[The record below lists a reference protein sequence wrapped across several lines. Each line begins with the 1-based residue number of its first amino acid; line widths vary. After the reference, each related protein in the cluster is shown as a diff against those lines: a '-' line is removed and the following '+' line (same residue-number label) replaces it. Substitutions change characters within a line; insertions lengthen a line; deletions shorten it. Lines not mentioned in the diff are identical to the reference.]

1 MLSCLLW
8 HELLSAEG
16 KVPSRVATLAATL
29 RFRVYCIPMPEFI
42 PGLKLSELF
51 YSEAAKPILD
61 SCFPQVSYSA
71 ALLGWGSEVLGYDD
85 IQSSDHHWGPRFLLF
100 LSPQNYEQYNAAIRE
115 TLSRNLPHRFRG
127 YSTSFG
133 EPDEIGV
140 RLPNE
145 TDSGPVNHMILTETI
160 EKFFRSYLGCNPYE
174 SLTAADWLSF
184 SEHKLLAVT
193 SGRIFHDVLGEL
205 EEIRRKFHYYPR
217 DVWLYQLAAQWI
229 KIFEDREFV
238 SRCGDVGDEL
248 GSMVIAARQVNKLM
262 RLCFLMERKYAPYTK
277 WFGTAFTKLDC
288 ASELGPIFRDVL
300 MSLTWKDRESNLAR
314 AYRVVARMHNALK
327 ITRPIFE
334 DVSNYHRRPYLVF
347 ESPDLVSDIV
357 SSLTDEEVKAIKH
370 RLGSVNQFVDSTNQ
384 LSNNALLEMLKAV
397 YK

>member
-1 MLSCLLW
+1 
-8 HELLSAEG
+8 
-16 KVPSRVATLAATL
+16 
-29 RFRVYCIPMPEFI
+29 MPDFI

-51 YSEAAKPILD
+51 YSEAAKPILETF
-61 SCFPQVSYSA
+61 FPQVSYSA

-85 IQSSDHHWGPRFLLF
+85 VQSSDHHWGPRFLLF
-100 LSPQNYEQYNAAIRE
+100 LSAGDLKQHKSAIRE
-115 TLSRNLPHRFRG
+115 TLSQNLPHRFRG

-133 EPDEIGV
+133 EPDVVGV
-140 RLPNE
+140 RLPSE
-145 TDSGPVNHMILTETI
+145 IDSGPVNHMIHIETI
-160 EKFFRSYLGCNPYE
+160 EGFFGWYLGCNPFE
-174 SLTAADWLSF
+174 PVRAADWLSF

-193 SGRIFHDVLGEL
+193 SGKVFHDGLGEL
-205 EEIRRKFHYYPR
+205 EEQRRKFAYYPR

-277 WFGTAFTKLDC
+277 WFGTAFSELEC

-314 AYRVVARMHNALK
+314 AYRVIARMHNSLK
-327 ITRPIFE
+327 ITRPIVE
-334 DVSNYHRRPYLVF
+334 DVSRYGGRPYLVF
-347 ESPDLVSDIV
+347 EPPDLIRDILHCF
-357 SSLTDEEVKAIKH
+357 SDEEVKAIKH
-370 RLGSVNQFVDSTNQ
+370 GLGSVNQFVDSTDQ
-384 LSNNALLEMLKAV
+384 LSQNWLVEMLKAV
-397 YK
+397 YR